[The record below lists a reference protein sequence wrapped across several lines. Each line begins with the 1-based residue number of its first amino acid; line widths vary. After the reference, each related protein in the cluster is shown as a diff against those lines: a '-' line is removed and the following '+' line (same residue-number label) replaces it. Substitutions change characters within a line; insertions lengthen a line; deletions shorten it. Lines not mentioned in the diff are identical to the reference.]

1 MATMSVIRKT
11 VLAPGAAL
19 LLPTYLLSACF
30 HYVPADGGPMPA
42 PGTDIRATLA
52 APTPFNLG
60 TVTVNDVRLLEGT
73 VVESS
78 ADSMGVWVKWLYP
91 PLGEKLDANRAEFY
105 LQRGNVAQLEEWRMS
120 GKATAFVVGASV
132 ALIAGMLALVS
143 YAKGTTGSGGGGNPP
158 PIGAQVR

>member
-1 MATMSVIRKT
+1 MRMMSALRRT

-78 ADSMGVWVKWLYP
+78 PDSMGVWVKWLYP
-91 PLGEKLDANRAEFY
+91 PVGEKLDANRVEFY
-105 LQRGNVAQLEEWRMS
+105 LRRGNVAQLEEWRVS
-120 GKATAFVVGASV
+120 GRQTVLAVGATVGLILGMMAMVSV
-132 ALIAGMLALVS
+132 ARGN
-143 YAKGTTGSGGGGNPP
+143 TGGGGGGPP
-158 PIGAQVR
+158 PPPNVQRR